1 MSLTHPAHADRPE
14 AGRDVRIALLGCGT
28 VGSGVA
34 RLLVNSTSSVPARS
48 GVDYWLAGIAVR
60 SAAKARPAE
69 IPPDLFTE
77 NARALVDDSTIDVV
91 IECIGGTGVAA
102 ELVVAALEAG
112 KHVVTANKDLLA
124 TRGPEL
130 RALAA
135 ARGVT
140 IAYEAAVGGAIPIVR
155 TIAESLAGEEILE
168 VGGVLNG
175 TTNFI
180 LSEMFGGATYASAL
194 AQAQRLGFAEAD
206 PASDV
211 EGIDAG
217 HKLAILAQLA
227 FRRGLV
233 TSEIPRT
240 GITALVR
247 EDHSLAKRAGW
258 RLKLIAC
265 ARADAS
271 IVTPA
276 YVHAE
281 HPFAQPLGPQ
291 NCIRV
296 TGRSSG
302 SLTFAGTGA
311 GSDPTASSVVGD
323 VVAVLRRIAA
333 GRNVGTRDRR
343 LEPRARSR
351 PINSSRA
358 IPLRRVLRLRVARRR
373 APRARSARRRRASGR
388 NRSTPCP
395 RSSPRASTAR
405 RERPHRGHSS
415 AHTTSRA
422 ASVIPL
428 WEDHRGNRN
437 APARRR
443 TLHSANR
450 SHPSLASPTP
460 S

>member
-1 MSLTHPAHADRPE
+1 LSLTHPAHADRTV
-14 AGRDVRIALLGCGT
+14 ASRDVRIALLGCGT

-60 SAAKARPAE
+60 SLAKPRPAE
-69 IPPDLFTE
+69 IPHGLFTE
-77 NARALVDDSTIDVV
+77 DARALVDDPEIDVV

-102 ELVVAALEAG
+102 ELVVAALEG
-112 KHVVTANKDLLA
+112 RKHIVTANKDLLA

-180 LSEMFGGATYASAL
+180 LSEMFSGATYQSAL

-233 TSEIPRT
+233 TREIPRT
-240 GITALVR
+240 GITGLVR
-247 EDHSLAKRAGW
+247 DDLSLAKRAGW

-276 YVHAE
+276 YVPAE

-333 GRNVGTRDRR
+333 GRNVGIAAASSTLAPMREDRI
-343 LEPRARSR
+343 EP
-351 PINSSRA
+351 A
-358 IPLRRVLRLRVARRR
+358 IPLRRVLRLATLGDVRPAREALVADGIAAEPLDNLPAVITSRIDGATAERVTALV
-373 APRARSARRRRASGR
+373 ASR
-388 NRSTPCP
+388 
-395 RSSPRASTAR
+395 
-405 RERPHRGHSS
+405 HV
-415 AHTTSRA
+415 RA

-428 WEDHRGNRN
+428 WEDIAA
-437 APARRR
+437 APLRVTGDARDGAAAVDVIRS
-443 TLHSANR
+443 SA
-450 SHPSLASPTP
+450 PV
-460 S
+460 

>member
-1 MSLTHPAHADRPE
+1 LSLTHPAHADRTTG
-14 AGRDVRIALLGCGT
+14 ADRDVRIALLGCGT

-60 SAAKARPAE
+60 SLAKPRPAV
-69 IPPDLFTE
+69 IPAGLFTE
-77 NARALVDDSTIDVV
+77 DARALVDDPAIDVV
-91 IECIGGTGVAA
+91 IECIGGTGAAA

-135 ARGVT
+135 SRGVT

-180 LSEMFGGATYASAL
+180 LSEMFAGAGYASAL
-194 AQAQRLGFAEAD
+194 SQAQRLGFAESD
-206 PASDV
+206 PTSDV
-211 EGIDAG
+211 EGIDAA

-233 TSEIPRT
+233 THEIPRT
-240 GITALVR
+240 GITGLSR

-258 RLKLIAC
+258 RLKLVAC
-265 ARADAS
+265 ARADCS

-276 YVHAE
+276 YVSAE
-281 HPFAQPLGPQ
+281 HPFAQPAGPQ

-311 GSDPTASSVVGD
+311 GSDPTASAVVGD

-333 GRNVGTRDRR
+333 GRHAGVATSDAR
-343 LEPRARSR
+343 LAPVREDAQEP
-351 PINSSRA
+351 A
-358 IPLRRVLRLRVARRR
+358 IPLRRVLRLASLGDVRPVREALVADGI
-373 APRARSARRRRASGR
+373 AAEPLEGFPAVITAQIDSATAARIEALVA
-388 NRSTPCP
+388 
-395 RSSPRASTAR
+395 AEHVA
-405 RERPHRGHSS
+405 
-415 AHTTSRA
+415 A
-422 ASVIPL
+422 ASCIPL
-428 WEDHRGNRN
+428 WEDISITPR
-437 APARRR
+437 ALPELIASSVISTPA
-443 TLHSANR
+443 
-450 SHPSLASPTP
+450 
-460 S
+460 

>member
-1 MSLTHPAHADRPE
+1 MSLTHPAHAERTD
-14 AGRDVRIALLGCGT
+14 ASSRDVRIALLGCGT

-60 SAAKARPAE
+60 SLAKPRPAE
-69 IPPDLFTE
+69 IPSDLFTE
-77 NARALVDDSTIDVV
+77 DARSLVDDPAIDVV
-91 IECIGGTGVAA
+91 IECIGGTGIAA
-102 ELVVAALEAG
+102 DFVFAALEAG

-135 ARGVT
+135 SRGVT

-180 LSEMFGGATYASAL
+180 LSEMFDGATYDGAL
-194 AQAQRLGFAEAD
+194 SQAQRLGFAEAD
-206 PASDV
+206 PTSDV
-211 EGIDAG
+211 AGIDAG

-233 TSEIPRT
+233 THEIPRT
-240 GITALVR
+240 GITGVTR
-247 EDHSLAKRAGW
+247 DDHSLAKRAGW
-258 RLKLIAC
+258 RIKLVAC
-265 ARADAS
+265 AREDAS

-276 YVHAE
+276 YVDVA
-281 HPFAQPLGPQ
+281 HPFAQPVGPQ

-296 TGRSSG
+296 TGRNSG

-323 VVAVLRRIAA
+323 VVAVLRRIGAKRNA
-333 GRNVGTRDRR
+333 GISTASTELAPVREDRE
-343 LEPRARSR
+343 EP
-351 PINSSRA
+351 A
-358 IPLRRVLRLRVARRR
+358 IPLRRVLRLGSLGDVRPAREALVAGGIAAEPLDGLPVVTTERIDNAAAARVAALVEQR
-373 APRARSARRRRASGR
+373 
-388 NRSTPCP
+388 
-395 RSSPRASTAR
+395 
-405 RERPHRGHSS
+405 HV
-415 AHTTSRA
+415 RA
-422 ASVIPL
+422 ASILPL
-428 WEDHRGNRN
+428 WEDIAVTPKP
-437 APARRR
+437 APRFVA
-443 TLHSANR
+443 SAG
-450 SHPSLASPTP
+450 ATP
-460 S
+460 V

>member
-1 MSLTHPAHADRPE
+1 MSLTQPAHADRTD
-14 AGRDVRIALLGCGT
+14 AQADVRIALLGCGT

-48 GVDYWLAGIAVR
+48 AVDYWLAGIAVR
-60 SAAKARPAE
+60 SLAKPRPAE
-69 IPPDLFTE
+69 IPLDLFTE
-77 NARALVDDSTIDVV
+77 DARALVDDPTIDVV
-91 IECIGGTGVAA
+91 IECIGGTGIA
-102 ELVVAALEAG
+102 AALVTRALESG

-194 AQAQRLGFAEAD
+194 AQAQRLGFAETD
-206 PASDV
+206 PTNDV
-211 EGIDAG
+211 EGIDAA

-233 TSEIPRT
+233 TSEIRRT
-240 GITALVR
+240 GITTLSR
-247 EDHSLAKRAGW
+247 DDHTLAKRAGW
-258 RLKLIAC
+258 RLKLIGC
-265 ARADAS
+265 ARVDAS
-271 IVTPA
+271 LVTPA
-276 YVHAE
+276 YVPAE
-281 HPFAQPLGPQ
+281 HPFAQPIGPQ

-296 TGRSSG
+296 TGRNSG

-333 GRNVGTRDRR
+333 GRNAGVKPADAQ
-343 LEPRARSR
+343 LAPVRSDTVEAT
-351 PINSSRA
+351 IA
-358 IPLRRVLRLRVARRR
+358 LRRVLRLATLGDVRPAREALVAYGIATEPLEGLPAVITERIDYDTAIAMEVPLAQRQVI
-373 APRARSARRRRASGR
+373 PASI
-388 NRSTPCP
+388 
-395 RSSPRASTAR
+395 
-405 RERPHRGHSS
+405 
-415 AHTTSRA
+415 
-422 ASVIPL
+422 IPL
-428 WEDHRGNRN
+428 WEDIVV
-437 APARRR
+437 PALVR
-443 TLHSANR
+443 TATSAA
-450 SHPSLASPTP
+450 ASSEATAVAATA
-460 S
+460 

>member
-1 MSLTHPAHADRPE
+1 
-14 AGRDVRIALLGCGT
+14 

-60 SAAKARPAE
+60 SLAKPRPAE
-69 IPPDLFTE
+69 IPPVLFSE
-77 NARALVDDSTIDVV
+77 NARALVDDPTIDVV
-91 IECIGGTGVAA
+91 IECIGGTGAAA
-102 ELVVAALEAG
+102 ELVVAALESG

-130 RALAA
+130 RALAH

-155 TIAESLAGEEILE
+155 TIAESLAGEDILE

-180 LSEMFGGATYASAL
+180 LSEMAGGATYASAL
-194 AQAQRLGFAEAD
+194 ERAQRLGFAEAD

-211 EGIDAG
+211 EGIDAA

-233 TSEIPRT
+233 TSDIPRT
-240 GITALVR
+240 GITGLVR
-247 EDHSLAKRAGW
+247 EDLSLAKRAGW

-271 IVTPA
+271 LVSPA
-276 YVHAE
+276 FVAAE
-281 HPFAQPLGPQ
+281 HPFAQPAGPQ

-311 GSDPTASSVVGD
+311 GSDPTASAVVGD

-333 GRNVGTRDRR
+333 GRNAGVATADATLVPVAGGGV
-343 LEPRARSR
+343 EP
-351 PINSSRA
+351 A
-358 IPLRRVLRLRVARRR
+358 IPLRRVVRLETLGDVRPACEALLADGISAAPLDGLPAILTGSIDVLGARRI
-373 APRARSARRRRASGR
+373 APLARARHVRV
-388 NRSTPCP
+388 
-395 RSSPRASTAR
+395 
-405 RERPHRGHSS
+405 
-415 AHTTSRA
+415 

-428 WEDHRGNRN
+428 WEDVAV
-437 APARRR
+437 APLPLPPVPA
-443 TLHSANR
+443 HA
-450 SHPSLASPTP
+450 
-460 S
+460 

>member
-1 MSLTHPAHADRPE
+1 VNRLSLTHPAHADRTTG
-14 AGRDVRIALLGCGT
+14 ADRDVRIALLGCGT

-48 GVDYWLAGIAVR
+48 GVDYWLSGIAVR
-60 SAAKARPAE
+60 SLAKPRPAV
-69 IPPDLFTE
+69 IPAGLFTE
-77 NARALVDDSTIDVV
+77 DARGLVDDPTIDVV
-91 IECIGGTGVAA
+91 IECIGGTGAA
-102 ELVVAALEAG
+102 ADLVVAALEAG

-135 ARGVT
+135 KRGVT

-180 LSEMFGGATYASAL
+180 LSEMFAGAGYASAL
-194 AQAQRLGFAEAD
+194 AQAQRLGFAETD
-206 PASDV
+206 PTSDV
-211 EGIDAG
+211 EGIDAA

-233 TSEIPRT
+233 THEIPRT
-240 GITALVR
+240 GITALSR

-265 ARADAS
+265 ARADSS

-276 YVHAE
+276 YVAAE
-281 HPFAQPLGPQ
+281 HPFAQPAGAQ

-311 GSDPTASSVVGD
+311 GSDPTASAVVGD

-333 GRNVGTRDRR
+333 GRHVGVATSDARLAPARDDAQ
-343 LEPRARSR
+343 EP
-351 PINSSRA
+351 A
-358 IPLRRVLRLRVARRR
+358 IPLRRVLRLASLGDVRPAREALVADGI
-373 APRARSARRRRASGR
+373 AAEPLAGFPAVITAQIDSATAARIEALVASEHV
-388 NRSTPCP
+388 
-395 RSSPRASTAR
+395 A
-405 RERPHRGHSS
+405 
-415 AHTTSRA
+415 A
-422 ASVIPL
+422 ASCIPL
-428 WEDHRGNRN
+428 WEDISITPR
-437 APARRR
+437 ALPELIASSVISTPA
-443 TLHSANR
+443 
-450 SHPSLASPTP
+450 
-460 S
+460 

>member
-1 MSLTHPAHADRPE
+1 LSLTHSAHADRTDPSP
-14 AGRDVRIALLGCGT
+14 DVRIALLGCGT
-28 VGSGVA
+28 VGGGVA

-48 GVDYWLAGIAVR
+48 SVDYWLAGIAVR
-60 SAAKARPAE
+60 SLSKPRPAE
-69 IPPDLFTE
+69 IPVGLFRE
-77 NARALVDDSTIDVV
+77 DARALALDPTIDVV
-91 IECIGGTGVAA
+91 IECIGGTGIAA
-102 ELVVAALEAG
+102 DLVVAALESG

-180 LSEMFGGATYASAL
+180 LSEMLNGASYASAL
-194 AQAQRLGFAEAD
+194 AQAQRLGFAETD
-206 PASDV
+206 PTNDV
-211 EGIDAG
+211 EGIDAA

-233 TSEIPRT
+233 TREIPRT
-240 GITALVR
+240 GITGLSAA
-247 EDHSLAKRAGW
+247 DHSLAKRAHW
-258 RLKLIAC
+258 RLKLIGC
-265 ARADAS
+265 ARADSS

-276 YVHAE
+276 YVPIE
-281 HPFAQPLGPQ
+281 HPFAQPAGPQ

-311 GSDPTASSVVGD
+311 GSGPTASSVVGD

-333 GRNVGTRDRR
+333 GRNVGLTTADARLAPVRSDR
-343 LEPRARSR
+343 LEP
-351 PINSSRA
+351 A
-358 IPLRRVLRLRVARRR
+358 IPLRRVLRLATLGDVRPAREALVRADIGAEPLEGLPAVITTRIDGAAAARIGDVVAAAHV
-373 APRARSARRRRASGR
+373 AP
-388 NRSTPCP
+388 
-395 RSSPRASTAR
+395 
-405 RERPHRGHSS
+405 
-415 AHTTSRA
+415 

-428 WEDHRGNRN
+428 WEDIAVAAATVPPVIT
-437 APARRR
+437 APVA
-443 TLHSANR
+443 
-450 SHPSLASPTP
+450 HPATA
-460 S
+460 

>member
-1 MSLTHPAHADRPE
+1 M
-14 AGRDVRIALLGCGT
+14 
-28 VGSGVA
+28 
-34 RLLVNSTSSVPARS
+34 
-48 GVDYWLAGIAVR
+48 DYWLAGIAVR
-60 SAAKARPAE
+60 SLAKPRRAE
-69 IPPDLFTE
+69 IPAALFTE
-77 NARALVDDSTIDVV
+77 DAWQLVDDPSIDVV
-91 IECIGGTGVAA
+91 IECIGGTGIAA
-102 ELVVAALEAG
+102 ELVVASLSAG

-135 ARGVT
+135 SHGVT

-155 TIAESLAGEEILE
+155 TLAESLAGEEILE

-180 LSEMFGGATYASAL
+180 VSEMFAGATYASAL

-206 PASDV
+206 PTSDV
-211 EGIDAG
+211 EGIDAA

-233 TSEIPRT
+233 THEIPRT
-240 GITALVR
+240 GITALAR
-247 EDHSLAKRAGW
+247 EDLSLAKRAGW
-258 RLKLIAC
+258 RLKLIGC

-276 YVHAE
+276 FVPAE
-281 HPFAQPLGPQ
+281 HPFAQPVGPQ

-296 TGRSSG
+296 IGRSSG

-333 GRNVGTRDRR
+333 GRNAGVATADTRLAPVRDDR
-343 LEPRARSR
+343 LEP
-351 PINSSRA
+351 A
-358 IPLRRVLRLRVARRR
+358 IPLRRVLRLASLGDVRPAREALVPGGIPTDPLDGLPAVIT
-373 APRARSARRRRASGR
+373 APIDGAAATRIAALL
-388 NRSTPCP
+388 
-395 RSSPRASTAR
+395 
-405 RERPHRGHSS
+405 EGH
-415 AHTTSRA
+415 HVRA

-428 WEDHRGNRN
+428 WEDLVVAATASRTV
-437 APARRR
+437 ATPA
-443 TLHSANR
+443 
-450 SHPSLASPTP
+450 TP
-460 S
+460 PVTATI